1 MLLDCCVE
9 IGIAMSSCCF
19 ECDGCASVLK
29 GVVNGNNVRAML
41 DVRKDGHMWQLVNAR
56 ASGDIEARDYV
67 VGVSVVITRTMIR
80 STVANTVLH
89 SA

>member
-1 MLLDCCVE
+1 M
-9 IGIAMSSCCF
+9 
-19 ECDGCASVLK
+19 LK

-41 DVRKDGHMWQLVNAR
+41 VDRKDGHMWQLVSAR